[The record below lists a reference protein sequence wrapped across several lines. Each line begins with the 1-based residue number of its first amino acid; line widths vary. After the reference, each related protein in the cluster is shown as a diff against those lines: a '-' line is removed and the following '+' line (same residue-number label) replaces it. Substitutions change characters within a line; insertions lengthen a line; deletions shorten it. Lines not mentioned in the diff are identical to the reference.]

1 MRKGIAAFSA
11 LAVAALVALAFFLP
25 EWLSAAHDRQ
35 LLDNPCVQ
43 VESEE
48 REGFAESIQ
57 LTVAEKVLL
66 LRSGTLNVMELGQ
79 GEVEGVYVNF
89 VEGGEF
95 TLNVS
100 AEEPPPGSELK
111 AATDAEITTY
121 IEELSQ
127 TWQERLEAVQ
137 AEIRSL
143 QSMGGLPELWSEDDP
158 LNCAGYGELLYV
170 DPDTRMSFQVY
181 HVTLARDTLSLRLM
195 VDIQSGRILSFSL
208 QWGRDDAPS
217 WGLRGAANF
226 GGVWRNYWGMDSVSS
241 GWYDDYT
248 RSILERTEES
258 YRNNGDYTAQGQIA
272 FIYNSQSLPVPL
284 ECEGLRGR
292 SFALRWNI

>member
-1 MRKGIAAFSA
+1 MRKGIAACSA

-25 EWLSAAHDRQ
+25 EWLSATHDRQ
-35 LLDNPCVQ
+35 LLDNPTIQ
-43 VESEE
+43 VEIED

-89 VEGGEF
+89 GGGGEF

-100 AEEPPPGSELK
+100 EEAPPPDAELK
-111 AATDAEITTY
+111 AATDAEISTY

-143 QSMGGLPELWSEDDP
+143 QSIGGLPELWSEDDP
-158 LNCAGYGELLYV
+158 LNCAGYGELLYI
-170 DPDTRMSFQVY
+170 DPDTQMSFQVY

-208 QWGRDDAPS
+208 QWGRDDMPS

-284 ECEGLRGR
+284 ECESYRGR
-292 SFALRWNI
+292 SFAIRWNT

>member
-1 MRKGIAAFSA
+1 MRKGIAAAAAF
-11 LAVAALVALAFFLP
+11 AVAALVVLSFFLP
-25 EWLSAAHDRQ
+25 EWLSTLHDRQ
-35 LLDNPCVQ
+35 LLDSPSLQAEN
-43 VESEE
+43 ED

-57 LTVAEKVLL
+57 LSVAEKLLL
-66 LRSGTLNVMELGQ
+66 LRSGTLNVMELSQ
-79 GEVEGVYVNF
+79 GEIEGIYVNF
-89 VEGGEF
+89 PEGGEF
-95 TLNVS
+95 TLNLSV
-100 AEEPPPGSELK
+100 EEDFPELK
-111 AATDAEITTY
+111 VSENSDASAY

-127 TWQERLEAVQ
+127 TWKDRLEAVQ

-143 QSMGGLPELWSEDDP
+143 QSIGGLPELWSEDDP
-158 LNCAGYGELLYV
+158 LNCAGYGELLYI
-170 DPDTRMSFQVY
+170 DPDTQMSFQVY

-208 QWGRDDAPS
+208 QWGRDDMPS

-284 ECEGLRGR
+284 ECESYRGR
-292 SFALRWNI
+292 SFAIRWNT

>member
-1 MRKGIAAFSA
+1 MRRGGFAV
-11 LAVAALVALAFFLP
+11 LAVTALVALAFFLP
-25 EWLSAAHDRQ
+25 ERLSTASDRQ
-35 LLDNPCVQ
+35 LLDTPAIQ
-43 VESEE
+43 FQSEE

-57 LTVAEKVLL
+57 LTVAEKVAL
-66 LRSGTLNVMELGQ
+66 LRSGSLNVMELSQ
-79 GEVEGVYVNF
+79 GEVEGIYINF
-89 VEGGEF
+89 SGGGEF

-100 AEEPPPGSELK
+100 GEEPVPELK
-111 AATDAEITTY
+111 AATDAEVSTY
-121 IEELSQ
+121 MAELSQ
-127 TWQERLEAVQ
+127 TWEERLEAVQ

-143 QSMGGLPELWSEDDP
+143 QSMGGLPELWSEEEP
-158 LNCAGYGELLYV
+158 LDCAGYGELLYI

-181 HVTLARDTLSLRLM
+181 HVTLTRDTLSLHLM

-226 GGVWRNYWGMDSVSS
+226 GGVWRNYWGMDAVSS

-248 RSILERTEES
+248 RSILERAEEF
-258 YRNNGDYTAQGQIA
+258 YRTNGDYTANGQIA
-272 FIYNSQSLPVPL
+272 FTYNGQSLPIPL

-292 SFALRWNI
+292 SFVLRWNI